1 MRALYS
7 KTAIMQLP
15 LLALPTASGTREPD
29 PDHLRR
35 LDANDMVIDNAAR
48 AERNDPAMQPD
59 DPRVSAMV
67 DEMERLLLEG
77 RTPRLQRHWT
87 AWKDALRA
95 AIDAAYASGLSPITI
110 AGQAVVVMGRARR
123 AQPRRYR
130 VFSEVVARW
139 FADQL
144 RMPVA

>member
-1 MRALYS
+1 
-7 KTAIMQLP
+7 MQLP

-35 LDANDMVIDNAAR
+35 LDANGMVIDNAAR
-48 AERNDPAMQPD
+48 AERNDPAMEAD

-77 RTPRLQRHWT
+77 RTPRLQKHWT
-87 AWKDALRA
+87 AWKRAFRA
-95 AIDAAYASGLSPITI
+95 ALDTANASGLSPITI
-110 AGQAVVVMGRARR
+110 AEQTLTAMSRARR
-123 AQPRRYR
+123 PQPRRYR
-130 VFSEVVARW
+130 VASEVVAQW

-144 RMPVA
+144 RMPVS